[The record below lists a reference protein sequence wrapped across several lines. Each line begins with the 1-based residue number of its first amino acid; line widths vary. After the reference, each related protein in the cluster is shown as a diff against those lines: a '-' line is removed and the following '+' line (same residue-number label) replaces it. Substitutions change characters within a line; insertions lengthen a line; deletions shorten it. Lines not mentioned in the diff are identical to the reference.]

1 MFRGGNLRGI
11 EYDLP
16 MASAQV
22 KSAIMLAG
30 LFASS
35 ETVIH
40 QPALSRDHTER
51 MLSAM
56 GGKVKKDG
64 LNLTVLPT
72 ELKAVNITVPGD
84 ISSASFWIVAGLCHP
99 NARIR

>member
-1 MFRGGNLRGI
+1 MGAQIMGRNENTLAPLVFRGGNLRGI

-56 GGKVKKDG
+56 GGKVKKRRPKP
-64 LNLTVLPT
+64 NRPT
-72 ELKAVNITVPGD
+72 HKI
-84 ISSASFWIVAGLCHP
+84 
-99 NARIR
+99 